1 MAKAARLPA
10 LNAFETP
17 EQALY
22 REQIETM
29 RAQQPQQAALQQQY
43 LTLAQQQ
50 AEYQQRQQ
58 PIQERLQQQYLTLA
72 EQQAAAQ
79 ERQQPGQE
87 RLQALYMDI
96 AEQQAKSQQ
105 LEAAWQQETAPQR
118 RAQIENELRIQQQ
131 TLTYQE
137 TALRQYQEQ
146 QKMQPLLYEQAGV
159 KPIYDEAGNI
169 TSFGLTE
176 EGQKRQDY
184 ESQLLD
190 RQRKA
195 LAGELPVDPTLERT
209 LQEGETQLRAQLQA
223 QLGTGY
229 ETSTPGIQALAEFSR
244 RAAEARS
251 NVAHGQLV
259 SGQNLLAN
267 EQELL
272 QRRQAGATSG
282 RGMLGEYG
290 LRPVSFGQ
298 GVQAGGQPNYLGLA
312 SNAAPGHEPVQH
324 AGTVCGWFARRPARL
339 AIRRPSRRPTAR
351 SGSLAT
357 WRSNTGRWCRVGGIW
372 SPSSLASARM
382 PIMRISRGRR
392 SRAPCGGRLAQP
404 SGRWQAAWSAR
415 SRVRV
420 ARRSGRPRAA
430 RSGALPGSRVA
441 AGCIRRHRMPGWEDE
456 PLGAFGSG
464 ANVPTGEW
472 FPVNT
477 ETGQWGTPTPTLAS
491 DAGVNWA
498 GIPDLIPTRTMA
510 PSPMMGGVGGAPDQ
524 APLAIGQVAGTMAPP
539 MTTPCARCSACSV
552 STRWG
557 H

>member
-1 MAKAARLPA
+1 MALGSQTALLEQQAARQEEQYRQQQQFAPLLYEQMGLRPQYGEGGQITGFER
-10 LNAFETP
+10 FETP

-118 RAQIENELRIQQQ
+118 RAQIENELRIQNQ
-131 TLTYQE
+131 TLAYQE

-159 KPIYDEAGNI
+159 KPIYDDAGNI

-267 EQELL
+267 AQELL
-272 QRRQAGATSG
+272 QRRQAGADERARHARGVWAAAGVLWPGGAG
-282 RGMLGEYG
+282 RGPAELP
-290 LRPVSFGQ
+290 RA
-298 GVQAGGQPNYLGLA
+298 GVHCGAGDE
-312 SNAAPGHEPVQH
+312 SVQH
-324 AGTVCGWFARRPARL
+324 AWAVYGRLPHVERGRLSGGGEQSLRHARAVWRTGVAVRPARVEWGHAGQPVGRATRQAAADL
-339 AIRRPSRRPTAR
+339 RRGRAR
-351 SGSLAT
+351 LGVSG
-357 WRSNTGRWCRVGGIW
+357 GRGSASSARRVGAYFGG
-372 SPSSLASARM
+372 PAGRHGRLDAG
-382 PIMRISRGRR
+382 PGRR
-392 SRAPCGGRLAQP
+392 AGD
-404 SGRWQAAWSAR
+404 W
-415 SRVRV
+415 
-420 ARRSGRPRAA
+420 PRH
-430 RSGALPGSRVA
+430 L
-441 AGCIRRHRMPGWEDE
+441 
-456 PLGAFGSG
+456 LG
-464 ANVPTGEW
+464 E
-472 FPVNT
+472 
-477 ETGQWGTPTPTLAS
+477 
-491 DAGVNWA
+491 
-498 GIPDLIPTRTMA
+498 
-510 PSPMMGGVGGAPDQ
+510 
-524 APLAIGQVAGTMAPP
+524 
-539 MTTPCARCSACSV
+539 ARCQVGKTS
-552 STRWG
+552 